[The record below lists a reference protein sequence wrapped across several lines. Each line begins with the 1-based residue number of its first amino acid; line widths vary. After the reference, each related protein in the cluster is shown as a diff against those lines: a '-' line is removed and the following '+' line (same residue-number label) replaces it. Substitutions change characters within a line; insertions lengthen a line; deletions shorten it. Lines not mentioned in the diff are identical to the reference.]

1 MSLDPKEPPGGDFV
15 AYIDQL
21 LRAQAVRQAK
31 PVVAQ
36 AVGPAVPAPGS
47 GGHAAKLTAAQAEAV
62 AKALLQQ
69 PQGMG
74 HARVPSASSSGSGGP
89 APALTAEQAQQL
101 LSRLNAGGRAG
112 PSLVAIVVGIGLI
125 IGGGAMNAGP
135 LPFLLGVAAVVW
147 GARRLERLKKS
158 RP

>member
-62 AKALLQQ
+62 AKAFSLMDAPVEACQYKRSDQVALFVSGLQED
-69 PQGMG
+69 GI
-74 HARVPSASSSGSGGP
+74 
-89 APALTAEQAQQL
+89 
-101 LSRLNAGGRAG
+101 SRLSLEALGNLQTFPPRIGERTVRLDLRIGFAAHRKTDSSPEDMTGRAE
-112 PSLVAIVVGIGLI
+112 LLI
-125 IGGGAMNAGP
+125 EMQG
-135 LPFLLGVAAVVW
+135 
-147 GARRLERLKKS
+147 
-158 RP
+158 

>member
-1 MSLDPKEPPGGDFV
+1 MSLDAKEPPGGDFV

-21 LRAQAVRQAK
+21 LRAQAVRHAQ

-36 AVGPAVPAPGS
+36 AVGPA
-47 GGHAAKLTAAQAEAV
+47 AKISTARAEV
-62 AKALLQQ
+62 SLQQ
-69 PQGMG
+69 PAGLG
-74 HARVPSASSSGSGGP
+74 HPRVPSAAANASDSH
-89 APALTAEQAQQL
+89 APALTTEQAQQL
-101 LSRLNAGGRAG
+101 LARLGTRGQAG

-135 LPFLLGVAAVVW
+135 VPFFLGVAAVVW

-158 RP
+158 KP